1 MLDWNKLLIILATGL
16 LLSTHVAEASGKPLN
31 LSCRARQSDHADDR
45 VKTADTIVIDVANK
59 KIDLLSSA
67 IGDGWTF
74 ENRGYNKQLDWFDE
88 IAINQFEDGAILAGG
103 VRAKATFGFNYNP
116 LSGQIVYTF
125 TDYGSPGYIIFDC
138 SPRLR

>member
-1 MLDWNKLLIILATGL
+1 MLDWNKLLIILATNL

-67 IGDGWTF
+67 IGHGWTF
-74 ENRGYNKQLDWFDE
+74 EN
-88 IAINQFEDGAILAGG
+88 
-103 VRAKATFGFNYNP
+103 
-116 LSGQIVYTF
+116 
-125 TDYGSPGYIIFDC
+125 
-138 SPRLR
+138 